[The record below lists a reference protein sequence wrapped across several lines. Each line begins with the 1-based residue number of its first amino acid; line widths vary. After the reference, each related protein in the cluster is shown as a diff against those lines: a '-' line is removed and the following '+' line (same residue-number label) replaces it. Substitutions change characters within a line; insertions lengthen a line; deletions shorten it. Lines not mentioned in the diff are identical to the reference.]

1 MWLFVGGSG
10 EEGRGKEG
18 EEMLC
23 VWGGGLVMSRGSE
36 AARQQAFVSG
46 LHNDA
51 VRVWEVPEEVSML
64 FHAVPRHAVLRC
76 LLSVAYGVS
85 FAGNWVRITLL
96 GGAAPSGY
104 RQLQCDS
111 GGMR

>member
-1 MWLFVGGSG
+1 
-10 EEGRGKEG
+10 
-18 EEMLC
+18 
-23 VWGGGLVMSRGSE
+23 
-36 AARQQAFVSG
+36 
-46 LHNDA
+46 
-51 VRVWEVPEEVSML
+51 ML